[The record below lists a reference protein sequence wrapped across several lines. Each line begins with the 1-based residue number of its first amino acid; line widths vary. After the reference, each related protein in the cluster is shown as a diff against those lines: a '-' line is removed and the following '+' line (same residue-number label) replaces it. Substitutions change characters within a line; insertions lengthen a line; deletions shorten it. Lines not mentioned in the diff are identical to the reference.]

1 MPEDRT
7 FDLELA
13 QHGLEHTRQLC
24 WRHTFAVIEQSLS
37 WMSHLPFSLARRDTL
52 ERLTAAR
59 DEHMAQP
66 CDQRRRVSTGFFG
79 EGAALVSKSIADGG
93 MHPRVAERVRAIA
106 LIPLAEHRGEQPRS
120 VLHRQSLHSRRAGR
134 TWHAST
140 LRLEQNIQE
149 YRKLSSVEDLALF
162 RLEWGRARRL
172 LQYSEKHEFVYRRG
186 LSHVKTYEL
195 CYRTIV
201 SVPCFDNDVKVG
213 RADRGLTAMDGV
225 VSSSGRLQ
233 FELLSAF
240 LKPGVFFIIVPAEHV
255 AFRLFHVVCVISP
268 YHKWVKS
275 ARREPLG
282 FFRADV
288 VDLFPVVAVGDALP
302 DSLDVSPSIKH
313 VAVVDLLKPAEWAVV
328 RTTLRVWTVGPVAR
342 EGFLHL
348 QDAANI
354 DVIMMGADLGAKTT
368 PLLLIFE
375 NLRRKGWGPQSEARP
390 PCVFWPLP

>member
-1 MPEDRT
+1 MVGSVCVHSWTLARHGSSSPCPRIAH
-7 FDLELA
+7 LA

-37 WMSHLPFSLARRDTL
+37 WMNHLPFSLARCDTL

-59 DEHMAQP
+59 DEYMAQP
-66 CDQRRRVSTGFFG
+66 CDQRHRVSTSFFG
-79 EGAALVSKSIADGG
+79 EGTALALVNKSIADGVL
-93 MHPRVAERVRAIA
+93 HPRVAERVRAIA
-106 LIPLAEHRGEQPRS
+106 LIPLAEHRGEQPHS

-186 LSHVKTYEL
+186 LSHVKTYDL

-225 VSSSGRLQ
+225 ASSSGRLQ
-233 FELLSAF
+233 LELLSAF
-240 LKPGVFFIIVPAEHV
+240 LKPGVFFSIGPAEHV
-255 AFRLFHVVCVISP
+255 AFRLLQVVWVISP

-275 ARREPLG
+275 ARREPPG
-282 FFRADV
+282 FFRA
-288 VDLFPVVAVGDALP
+288 
-302 DSLDVSPSIKH
+302 
-313 VAVVDLLKPAEWAVV
+313 AVVDVSRL
-328 RTTLRVWTVGPVAR
+328 
-342 EGFLHL
+342 
-348 QDAANI
+348 
-354 DVIMMGADLGAKTT
+354 
-368 PLLLIFE
+368 
-375 NLRRKGWGPQSEARP
+375 
-390 PCVFWPLP
+390 WPLGMLYLIRSMSPRALNMLQWLTC